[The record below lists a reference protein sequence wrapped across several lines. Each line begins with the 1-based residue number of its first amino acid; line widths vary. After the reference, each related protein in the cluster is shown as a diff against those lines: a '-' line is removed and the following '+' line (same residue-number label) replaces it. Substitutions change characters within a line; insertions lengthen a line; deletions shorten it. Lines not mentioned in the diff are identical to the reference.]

1 MSQPTKIKSVPASV
15 EWKTSSASV
24 AYRDAVQE
32 MEARVAKIR
41 GDGAPELVW
50 LLEHPPL
57 YTAGSSAN
65 ESDLLDRGVFPVHRT
80 GRGGQYTYHGPG
92 QRVIYV
98 MLDLNKRGKDIKK
111 YVKNLEIWVIR
122 SLEKLEITG
131 ETRSGRV
138 GIWVS
143 RPNKPSLPDG
153 SVREDKI
160 AAIGVRLKK
169 WITYHGISINV
180 NPDLSHFNGIVPCG
194 ISNQGITSFEDL
206 RKRNNIADLDNC
218 LKETFEEVF

>member
-1 MSQPTKIKSVPASV
+1 MSIREETLVDWIKSEELVDFSHSISWM
-15 EWKTSSASV
+15 EK
-24 AYRDAVQE
+24 RAVQIYTQE
-32 MEARVAKIR
+32 RSEC
-41 GDGAPELVW
+41 VW
-50 LLEHPPL
+50 LLQHPPI
-57 YTAGSSAN
+57 YTAGTSAKIK
-65 ESDLLDRGVFPVHRT
+65 DLKDPDRFPVIKT
-80 GRGGQYTYHGPG
+80 SRGGQYTYHGPG

-169 WITYHGISINV
+169 WVTYHGISINV

-206 RKRNNIADLDNC
+206 DNRNNINDLDNC

>member
-1 MSQPTKIKSVPASV
+1 MVDWIKSEELVDFSHSISWM
-15 EWKTSSASV
+15 EK
-24 AYRDAVQE
+24 RAVQIYTQE
-32 MEARVAKIR
+32 RSEC
-41 GDGAPELVW
+41 VW
-50 LLEHPPL
+50 LLQHPPI
-57 YTAGSSAN
+57 YTAGTSAKIK
-65 ESDLLDRGVFPVHRT
+65 DLKDPDRFPVIKT
-80 GRGGQYTYHGPG
+80 SRGGQYTYHGPG
-92 QRVIYV
+92 QRIIYV

-206 RKRNNIADLDNC
+206 DNRNNINDLDNC

>member
-1 MSQPTKIKSVPASV
+1 MVDWIKSEELVDFSHSISWM
-15 EWKTSSASV
+15 EK
-24 AYRDAVQE
+24 RAVQIYTQE
-32 MEARVAKIR
+32 RSEC
-41 GDGAPELVW
+41 VW
-50 LLEHPPL
+50 LLQHPPI
-57 YTAGSSAN
+57 YTAGTSAKMK
-65 ESDLLDRGVFPVHRT
+65 DLKDPDRFPVIKT
-80 GRGGQYTYHGPG
+80 SRGGQYTYHGPG

-206 RKRNNIADLDNC
+206 DNRNNINDLDNC

>member
-1 MSQPTKIKSVPASV
+1 MSVTEETLVDWIKSEELVDFSHSISWM
-15 EWKTSSASV
+15 EK
-24 AYRDAVQE
+24 RAVQIYSQE
-32 MEARVAKIR
+32 RSEC
-41 GDGAPELVW
+41 VW
-50 LLEHPPL
+50 LLQHPPI
-57 YTAGSSAN
+57 YTAGTSAKIK
-65 ESDLLDRGVFPVHRT
+65 DLKDPDRFPVIKT
-80 GRGGQYTYHGPG
+80 SRGGQYTYHGPG

-122 SLEKLEITG
+122 SLAKLEITG

-206 RKRNNIADLDNC
+206 DNRNNINDLDNC

>member
-1 MSQPTKIKSVPASV
+1 MSIREETLVDWIKSEELVDFSHSISWM
-15 EWKTSSASV
+15 EK
-24 AYRDAVQE
+24 RAVQIYTQE
-32 MEARVAKIR
+32 RSEC
-41 GDGAPELVW
+41 VW
-50 LLEHPPL
+50 LLQHPPI
-57 YTAGSSAN
+57 YTAGTSAKIK
-65 ESDLLDRGVFPVHRT
+65 DLKDPDRFPVIKT
-80 GRGGQYTYHGPG
+80 SRGGQYTYHGPG

-143 RPNKPSLPDG
+143 RPYKPSLPDG

-206 RKRNNIADLDNC
+206 DNRNNINDLDNC

>member
-1 MSQPTKIKSVPASV
+1 MVDWIKSEELVDFSHSISWM
-15 EWKTSSASV
+15 EK
-24 AYRDAVQE
+24 RAVQIYTQE
-32 MEARVAKIR
+32 RSEC
-41 GDGAPELVW
+41 VW
-50 LLEHPPL
+50 LLQHPPI
-57 YTAGSSAN
+57 YTAGTSAKIK
-65 ESDLLDRGVFPVHRT
+65 DLKDPDRFPVIKT
-80 GRGGQYTYHGPG
+80 SRGGQYTYHGPG

-206 RKRNNIADLDNC
+206 DNRNNINDLDNC

>member
-1 MSQPTKIKSVPASV
+1 MVDWIKSEELIDFSHSISWM
-15 EWKTSSASV
+15 EK
-24 AYRDAVQE
+24 RAVQIYTQE
-32 MEARVAKIR
+32 RSEC
-41 GDGAPELVW
+41 VW
-50 LLEHPPL
+50 LLQHPPI
-57 YTAGSSAN
+57 YTAGTSAKIK
-65 ESDLLDRGVFPVHRT
+65 DLKDPDRFPVIKT
-80 GRGGQYTYHGPG
+80 SRGGQYTYHGPG

-206 RKRNNIADLDNC
+206 DNRNNINDLDNC

>member
-1 MSQPTKIKSVPASV
+1 MVDWIKSEELVDFSHSISWM
-15 EWKTSSASV
+15 EK
-24 AYRDAVQE
+24 RAVQIYTQE
-32 MEARVAKIR
+32 RSEC
-41 GDGAPELVW
+41 VW
-50 LLEHPPL
+50 LLQHPPI
-57 YTAGSSAN
+57 YTAGTSAKIK
-65 ESDLLDRGVFPVHRT
+65 DLKDPDRFPVIKT
-80 GRGGQYTYHGPG
+80 SRGGQYTYHGPG

-153 SVREDKI
+153 CVREDKI

-169 WITYHGISINV
+169 WVTYHGISINV

-206 RKRNNIADLDNC
+206 DNRNNINDLDNC

>member
-1 MSQPTKIKSVPASV
+1 MVSIREETLVDWIKSEELVDFSHSISWM
-15 EWKTSSASV
+15 EK
-24 AYRDAVQE
+24 RAVQIYTQE
-32 MEARVAKIR
+32 RSEC
-41 GDGAPELVW
+41 VW
-50 LLEHPPL
+50 LLQHPPI
-57 YTAGSSAN
+57 YTAGTSAKIK
-65 ESDLLDRGVFPVHRT
+65 DLKDPDRFPVIKT
-80 GRGGQYTYHGPG
+80 SRGGQYTYHGPG

-206 RKRNNIADLDNC
+206 DNRNNINDLDNC

>member
-1 MSQPTKIKSVPASV
+1 MVDWIKSEELVDFSHSISWM
-15 EWKTSSASV
+15 EK
-24 AYRDAVQE
+24 RAVQIYSQE
-32 MEARVAKIR
+32 RSEC
-41 GDGAPELVW
+41 VW
-50 LLEHPPL
+50 LLQHPPI
-57 YTAGSSAN
+57 YTAGTSAKIK
-65 ESDLLDRGVFPVHRT
+65 DLKDPDRFPVIKT
-80 GRGGQYTYHGPG
+80 SRGGQYTYHGPG

-131 ETRSGRV
+131 ETRSARV

-194 ISNQGITSFEDL
+194 IYNQGITSFEDL
-206 RKRNNIADLDNC
+206 DNRNNINDLDNC

>member
-1 MSQPTKIKSVPASV
+1 MSVTEETLVDWIKSEELVDFSHSISWM
-15 EWKTSSASV
+15 EK
-24 AYRDAVQE
+24 RAVQIYSQE
-32 MEARVAKIR
+32 RSEC
-41 GDGAPELVW
+41 VW
-50 LLEHPPL
+50 LLQHPPI
-57 YTAGSSAN
+57 YTAGTSAKIK
-65 ESDLLDRGVFPVHRT
+65 DLKDPDRFPVIKT
-80 GRGGQYTYHGPG
+80 SRGGQYTYHGPG

-206 RKRNNIADLDNC
+206 DNRNNINDLDNC

>member
-1 MSQPTKIKSVPASV
+1 VSVTEETLVDWIKSEELVDFSHSISWM
-15 EWKTSSASV
+15 EK
-24 AYRDAVQE
+24 RAVQIYSQE
-32 MEARVAKIR
+32 RSEC
-41 GDGAPELVW
+41 VW
-50 LLEHPPL
+50 LLQHPPI
-57 YTAGSSAN
+57 YTAGTSAKIK
-65 ESDLLDRGVFPVHRT
+65 DLKDPDRFPVIKT
-80 GRGGQYTYHGPG
+80 SRGGQYTYHGPG

-206 RKRNNIADLDNC
+206 DNRNNINDLDNC

>member
-1 MSQPTKIKSVPASV
+1 MSIREETLVDWIKSEELVDFSHSISWM
-15 EWKTSSASV
+15 EK
-24 AYRDAVQE
+24 RAVQIYTQE
-32 MEARVAKIR
+32 RSEC
-41 GDGAPELVW
+41 VW
-50 LLEHPPL
+50 LLQHPPI
-57 YTAGSSAN
+57 YTAGTSAKIK
-65 ESDLLDRGVFPVHRT
+65 DLKDPDRFPVIKT
-80 GRGGQYTYHGPG
+80 SRGGQYTYHGPG

-169 WITYHGISINV
+169 WVTYHGISINV

-206 RKRNNIADLDNC
+206 DNQNNINDLDNC

>member
-1 MSQPTKIKSVPASV
+1 MVDWIKSEELVDFSHSISWM
-15 EWKTSSASV
+15 EK
-24 AYRDAVQE
+24 RAVQIYSQE
-32 MEARVAKIR
+32 RSEC
-41 GDGAPELVW
+41 VW
-50 LLEHPPL
+50 LLQHPPI
-57 YTAGSSAN
+57 YTAGTSAKIK
-65 ESDLLDRGVFPVHRT
+65 DLKDPDRFPVIKT
-80 GRGGQYTYHGPG
+80 SRGGQYTYHGPG

-194 ISNQGITSFEDL
+194 IYNQGITSFEDL
-206 RKRNNIADLDNC
+206 DNRNNINDLDNC

>member
-1 MSQPTKIKSVPASV
+1 MSIREETLVDWIKSEELVDFSHSISWM
-15 EWKTSSASV
+15 EK
-24 AYRDAVQE
+24 RAVQIYTQE
-32 MEARVAKIR
+32 RSEC
-41 GDGAPELVW
+41 VW
-50 LLEHPPL
+50 LLQHPPI
-57 YTAGSSAN
+57 YTAGTSAKIK
-65 ESDLLDRGVFPVHRT
+65 DLKDPDRFPVIKT
-80 GRGGQYTYHGPG
+80 SRGGQYTYHGPG

-169 WITYHGISINV
+169 WVTYHGISINV

-206 RKRNNIADLDNC
+206 GSRNNINDLDHC

>member
-1 MSQPTKIKSVPASV
+1 MSIREETLVDWIKSEELVDFSHSISWM
-15 EWKTSSASV
+15 EK
-24 AYRDAVQE
+24 RAVQIYTQE
-32 MEARVAKIR
+32 RSEC
-41 GDGAPELVW
+41 VW
-50 LLEHPPL
+50 LLQHPPI
-57 YTAGSSAN
+57 YTAGTSAKIK
-65 ESDLLDRGVFPVHRT
+65 DLKDPDRFPVIKT
-80 GRGGQYTYHGPG
+80 SRGGQYTYHGPG

-153 SVREDKI
+153 CVREDKI

-206 RKRNNIADLDNC
+206 DNRNNINDLDNC

>member
-1 MSQPTKIKSVPASV
+1 MVEWIKSEELIDFSYSLD
-15 EWKTSSASV
+15 W
-24 AYRDAVQE
+24 
-32 MEARVAKIR
+32 MEKRALKIFS
-41 GDGAPELVW
+41 GECAECVW
-50 LLEHPPL
+50 LLEHPSI
-57 YTAGSSAN
+57 YTAGTSAKIK
-65 ESDLLDRGVFPVHRT
+65 DLKDPDRFPVIKT
-80 GRGGQYTYHGPG
+80 SRGGQYTYHGPG

-98 MLDLNKRGKDIKK
+98 MLDLNKRGRDIKR
-111 YVKNLEIWVIR
+111 YIKNLEIWVIR

-143 RPNKPSLPDG
+143 RPEKQSLLDG
-153 SVREDKI
+153 TVREDKI

-169 WITYHGISINV
+169 WVTYHGISINV

-206 RKRNNIADLDNC
+206 GKRNNIADLDNC

>member
-1 MSQPTKIKSVPASV
+1 MSIREETLVDWIKSEELIDFSHSISWM
-15 EWKTSSASV
+15 EK
-24 AYRDAVQE
+24 RAVQIYTQE
-32 MEARVAKIR
+32 RSEC
-41 GDGAPELVW
+41 VW
-50 LLEHPPL
+50 LLQHPPI
-57 YTAGSSAN
+57 YTAGTSAKIK
-65 ESDLLDRGVFPVHRT
+65 DLKDPDRFPVIKT
-80 GRGGQYTYHGPG
+80 SRGGQYTYHGPG

-111 YVKNLEIWVIR
+111 YVKNLETWVIR

-131 ETRSGRV
+131 ETRPGRV

-206 RKRNNIADLDNC
+206 DNRNNINDLDNC
-218 LKETFEEVF
+218 LKKTFEEVF

>member
-1 MSQPTKIKSVPASV
+1 MVDWIKSEELVDFSHSISWM
-15 EWKTSSASV
+15 EK
-24 AYRDAVQE
+24 RAVQIYTQE
-32 MEARVAKIR
+32 RSEC
-41 GDGAPELVW
+41 VW
-50 LLEHPPL
+50 LLQHPPI
-57 YTAGSSAN
+57 YTAGTSAKIK
-65 ESDLLDRGVFPVHRT
+65 DLKDPDRFPVIKT
-80 GRGGQYTYHGPG
+80 SRGGQYTYHGPG

-169 WITYHGISINV
+169 WVTYHGISINV

-206 RKRNNIADLDNC
+206 DNQNNINDLDNC

>member
-1 MSQPTKIKSVPASV
+1 MVDWIKSEELVDFSHSISWM
-15 EWKTSSASV
+15 EK
-24 AYRDAVQE
+24 RAVQIYTQE
-32 MEARVAKIR
+32 RSEC
-41 GDGAPELVW
+41 VW
-50 LLEHPPL
+50 LLQHPPI
-57 YTAGSSAN
+57 YTAGTSAKIK
-65 ESDLLDRGVFPVHRT
+65 DLKDPDRFPVIKT
-80 GRGGQYTYHGPG
+80 SRGGQYTYHGPG

-122 SLEKLEITG
+122 SLAKLEITG

-206 RKRNNIADLDNC
+206 DNRNNINDLDNC

>member
-1 MSQPTKIKSVPASV
+1 MSIREETLVDWIKSEELVDFSHSISWM
-15 EWKTSSASV
+15 EK
-24 AYRDAVQE
+24 RAVQIYTQE
-32 MEARVAKIR
+32 RNEC
-41 GDGAPELVW
+41 VW
-50 LLEHPPL
+50 LLQHPPI
-57 YTAGSSAN
+57 YTAGTSAKIK
-65 ESDLLDRGVFPVHRT
+65 DLKDPDRFPVIKT
-80 GRGGQYTYHGPG
+80 SRGGQYTYHGPG

-206 RKRNNIADLDNC
+206 DNPNNINDLDNC

>member
-1 MSQPTKIKSVPASV
+1 MVDWIKSEELVDFSHSISWM
-15 EWKTSSASV
+15 EK
-24 AYRDAVQE
+24 RAVQIYTQE
-32 MEARVAKIR
+32 RSEC
-41 GDGAPELVW
+41 VW
-50 LLEHPPL
+50 LLQHPPI
-57 YTAGSSAN
+57 YTAGTSAKIK
-65 ESDLLDRGVFPVHRT
+65 DLKDPDRFPVIKT
-80 GRGGQYTYHGPG
+80 SRGGQYTYHGPG

-206 RKRNNIADLDNC
+206 DNQNNINDLDNC

>member
-1 MSQPTKIKSVPASV
+1 MDWIKSEELVDFSHSISWM
-15 EWKTSSASV
+15 EK
-24 AYRDAVQE
+24 RAVQIYTQE
-32 MEARVAKIR
+32 RSEC
-41 GDGAPELVW
+41 VW
-50 LLEHPPL
+50 LLQHPPI
-57 YTAGSSAN
+57 YTAGTSAKTK
-65 ESDLLDRGVFPVHRT
+65 DLKDPDRFPVIKT
-80 GRGGQYTYHGPG
+80 SRGGQYTYHGPG

-206 RKRNNIADLDNC
+206 DNRNNINDLDNC

>member
-1 MSQPTKIKSVPASV
+1 MSIREETLVDWIKSEELVDFSHSISWM
-15 EWKTSSASV
+15 EK
-24 AYRDAVQE
+24 RAVQIYTQE
-32 MEARVAKIR
+32 RSEC
-41 GDGAPELVW
+41 VW
-50 LLEHPPL
+50 LLQHPPI
-57 YTAGSSAN
+57 YTAGTSAKIK
-65 ESDLLDRGVFPVHRT
+65 DLKDPDRFPVIKT
-80 GRGGQYTYHGPG
+80 SRGGQYTYHGPG

-143 RPNKPSLPDG
+143 RPKKPSLPDG

-206 RKRNNIADLDNC
+206 DNRNNINDLDNC

>member
-1 MSQPTKIKSVPASV
+1 MSIREETLVDWIKSEELVDFSHSISWM
-15 EWKTSSASV
+15 EK
-24 AYRDAVQE
+24 RAVQIYTQE
-32 MEARVAKIR
+32 RSEC
-41 GDGAPELVW
+41 VW
-50 LLEHPPL
+50 LLQHPPI
-57 YTAGSSAN
+57 YTAGTSAKIK
-65 ESDLLDRGVFPVHRT
+65 DLKDPDRFPVIKT
-80 GRGGQYTYHGPG
+80 SRGGQYTYHGPG
-92 QRVIYV
+92 QRIIYV

-206 RKRNNIADLDNC
+206 DNRNNINDLDNC

>member
-1 MSQPTKIKSVPASV
+1 MVDWIKSEELVDFSHSISWM
-15 EWKTSSASV
+15 EK
-24 AYRDAVQE
+24 RAVQIYTQE
-32 MEARVAKIR
+32 RSEC
-41 GDGAPELVW
+41 VW
-50 LLEHPPL
+50 LLQHPPI
-57 YTAGSSAN
+57 YTAGTSAKIK
-65 ESDLLDRGVFPVHRT
+65 DLKDPDRFPVIKT
-80 GRGGQYTYHGPG
+80 SRGGQYTYHGPG

-122 SLEKLEITG
+122 SLEKLEITA

-169 WITYHGISINV
+169 WVTYHGISINV

-206 RKRNNIADLDNC
+206 DNQNNINDLDNC

>member
-1 MSQPTKIKSVPASV
+1 MSVTEETLVDWIKSEELVDFSHSISWM
-15 EWKTSSASV
+15 EK
-24 AYRDAVQE
+24 RAVQIYTQE
-32 MEARVAKIR
+32 RSEC
-41 GDGAPELVW
+41 VW
-50 LLEHPPL
+50 LLQHPPI
-57 YTAGSSAN
+57 YTAGTSAKIK
-65 ESDLLDRGVFPVHRT
+65 DLKDPDRFPVIKT
-80 GRGGQYTYHGPG
+80 SRGGQYTYHGPG

-153 SVREDKI
+153 RVREDKI

-194 ISNQGITSFEDL
+194 ISNQGVTSFKDL
-206 RKRNNIADLDNC
+206 DNRNNINDLDNC

>member
-1 MSQPTKIKSVPASV
+1 MVDWIKSEELVDFSHSISWM
-15 EWKTSSASV
+15 EK
-24 AYRDAVQE
+24 RAVQIYTQE
-32 MEARVAKIR
+32 RSEC
-41 GDGAPELVW
+41 VW
-50 LLEHPPL
+50 LLQHPPI
-57 YTAGSSAN
+57 YTAGTSAKIK
-65 ESDLLDRGVFPVHRT
+65 DLKDPDRFPVIKT
-80 GRGGQYTYHGPG
+80 SRGGQYTYHGPG

-169 WITYHGISINV
+169 WVTYHGISINV

-206 RKRNNIADLDNC
+206 DNRNNINDLDNC
-218 LKETFEEVF
+218 LKETFEEIF

>member
-1 MSQPTKIKSVPASV
+1 MVDWIKSEELVDFSHSISWM
-15 EWKTSSASV
+15 EK
-24 AYRDAVQE
+24 RAVQIYTQE
-32 MEARVAKIR
+32 RSEC
-41 GDGAPELVW
+41 VW
-50 LLEHPPL
+50 LLQHPPI
-57 YTAGSSAN
+57 YTADTSAKIK
-65 ESDLLDRGVFPVHRT
+65 DLKDPDRIPVIKT
-80 GRGGQYTYHGPG
+80 SRGGQYTYHGPG

-206 RKRNNIADLDNC
+206 DNRNNINDLDNC

>member
-1 MSQPTKIKSVPASV
+1 MVDWIKSEELVDFSHSISWM
-15 EWKTSSASV
+15 EK
-24 AYRDAVQE
+24 RAVQIYTQE
-32 MEARVAKIR
+32 RSEC
-41 GDGAPELVW
+41 VW
-50 LLEHPPL
+50 LLQHPPI
-57 YTAGSSAN
+57 YTAGTSAKIK
-65 ESDLLDRGVFPVHRT
+65 DLKDPDRFPVIKT
-80 GRGGQYTYHGPG
+80 SRGGQYTYHGPG

-180 NPDLSHFNGIVPCG
+180 NPDLSHFNGIIPCG

-206 RKRNNIADLDNC
+206 DNRNNINDLDNC

>member
-1 MSQPTKIKSVPASV
+1 MVDWIESEELVDFSHSISWM
-15 EWKTSSASV
+15 EN
-24 AYRDAVQE
+24 RAVQIYTQE
-32 MEARVAKIR
+32 RSEC
-41 GDGAPELVW
+41 VW
-50 LLEHPPL
+50 LLQHPPI
-57 YTAGSSAN
+57 YTAGTSAKIK
-65 ESDLLDRGVFPVHRT
+65 DLKDPDRFPVIKT
-80 GRGGQYTYHGPG
+80 SRGGQYTYHGPG

-111 YVKNLEIWVIR
+111 YVKNLEIWIIR
-122 SLEKLEITG
+122 SLAKLEITG

-206 RKRNNIADLDNC
+206 DNQNNINDLDNC

>member
-1 MSQPTKIKSVPASV
+1 MSVTEETLVDWIKSEELVDFSHSISWM
-15 EWKTSSASV
+15 EK
-24 AYRDAVQE
+24 RAVQIYSQE
-32 MEARVAKIR
+32 RSEC
-41 GDGAPELVW
+41 VW
-50 LLEHPPL
+50 LLQHPPI
-57 YTAGSSAN
+57 YTAGTSAKIK
-65 ESDLLDRGVFPVHRT
+65 DLKDPDRFPVMKT
-80 GRGGQYTYHGPG
+80 SRGGQYTYHGPG

-122 SLEKLEITG
+122 SLAKLEITG

-206 RKRNNIADLDNC
+206 DNRNNINDLDNC

>member
-1 MSQPTKIKSVPASV
+1 MSIREETLVDWIKSEELVDFSHSISWM
-15 EWKTSSASV
+15 EK
-24 AYRDAVQE
+24 RAVQIYSQE
-32 MEARVAKIR
+32 RSEC
-41 GDGAPELVW
+41 VW
-50 LLEHPPL
+50 LLQHPPI
-57 YTAGSSAN
+57 YTAGTSAKIK
-65 ESDLLDRGVFPVHRT
+65 DLKDPDRFPVIKT
-80 GRGGQYTYHGPG
+80 SRGGQYTYHGPG

-122 SLEKLEITG
+122 SLAKLEITG

-206 RKRNNIADLDNC
+206 DNRNNINDLDNC

>member
-1 MSQPTKIKSVPASV
+1 MSIREETLVDWIKSEELIDFSHSISWM
-15 EWKTSSASV
+15 EK
-24 AYRDAVQE
+24 RAVQIYTQE
-32 MEARVAKIR
+32 RSEC
-41 GDGAPELVW
+41 VW
-50 LLEHPPL
+50 LLQHPPI
-57 YTAGSSAN
+57 YTAGTSAKIK
-65 ESDLLDRGVFPVHRT
+65 DLKDPDRFPVIKT
-80 GRGGQYTYHGPG
+80 SRGGQYTYHGPG

-122 SLEKLEITG
+122 SLAKLEITG

-169 WITYHGISINV
+169 WVTYHGISINV

-206 RKRNNIADLDNC
+206 DNRNNINDLDNC